1 MTKNQTQFIIAFM
14 FHVYLLATHKNG
26 TLYCGVT
33 RELLARVYSHKVRK
47 AGGFTAR
54 YGVDRLVWFESHELI
69 NNAITREK
77 RIKRWRRAWKI
88 NLIETANPDW
98 RDLYWEMGGVDPREV
113 VPEGMRAWESNKT

>member
-1 MTKNQTQFIIAFM
+1 ML
-14 FHVYLLATHKNG
+14 HVYLLASHKHG

-33 RELLARVYSHKVRK
+33 RELMARVYAHKVRT

-54 YGVDRLVWFESHELI
+54 YGVDQLVWFESHELV

-88 NLIETANPDW
+88 NLIETGNPNW
-98 RDLYWEMGGVDPREV
+98 RDLYWEMGGVDPKDI
-113 VPEGMRAWESNKT
+113 VPDEMWAWETTKV